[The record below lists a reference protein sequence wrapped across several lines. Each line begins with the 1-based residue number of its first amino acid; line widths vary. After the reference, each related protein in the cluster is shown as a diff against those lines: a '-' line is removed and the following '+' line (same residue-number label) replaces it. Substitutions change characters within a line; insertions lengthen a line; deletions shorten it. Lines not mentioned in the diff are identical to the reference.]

1 MGEDDRRVVS
11 ALRSTVCNRPVAADF
26 VWTRKP
32 LNDRQRFHLRI
43 EMALGGE
50 ERQAMGV
57 LVLLKNGESGN
68 LAHYTLKRVEHLRR
82 NVISTM
88 GRIIDNGN
96 WGKRFTEGNEENE
109 GFKKK

>member
-96 WGKRFTEGNEENE
+96 WVKRLQKVTKETR
-109 GFKKK
+109 

>member
-1 MGEDDRRVVS
+1 MV
-11 ALRSTVCNRPVAADF
+11 
-26 VWTRKP
+26 
-32 LNDRQRFHLRI
+32 
-43 EMALGGE
+43 
-50 ERQAMGV
+50 GV

-96 WGKRFTEGNEENE
+96 WVKRLQKVTKETR
-109 GFKKK
+109 